1 MFRQSSSRVQLSV
14 LAVTFVLLA
23 MLLLTG
29 GVFATQQ
36 VRVDSEGEVPFYARF
51 GTNETFSDDGQTVI
65 IFYRPPGCIPADFN
79 MMDFFHF
86 PDANSPGAFA
96 CQPTTT
102 DGYEMWEG
110 EPGSGPAPVRA
121 QLWGRGAVPVWF
133 VDTAQLQA
141 LIDDGGVVTI
151 GDLESLSPLKGMADK
166 YYEVLHPSQSNKRP
180 LIIFR
185 AEGDLEEGG
194 TFWARASFIDGKGD
208 TRIHLDQ

>member
-1 MFRQSSSRVQLSV
+1 MFQQLNSRVQLSV
-14 LAVTFVLLA
+14 LAFTVVLMA
-23 MLLLTG
+23 ALLLTG
-29 GVFATQQ
+29 GVFAAQK

-51 GTNETFSDDGQTVI
+51 GTNETFFHDGQTVI

-110 EPGSGPAPVRA
+110 EPGSGPAPVRT

-133 VDTAQLQA
+133 VDTAGLQA
-141 LIDDGGVVTI
+141 LIDDDGAVTI
-151 GDLESLSPLKGMADK
+151 GDLESLSPVKGTADK
-166 YYEVLHPSQSNKRP
+166 YYEVLHPSQSNERP

-185 AEGDLEEGG
+185 AEGDLEAGG
-194 TFWARASFIDGKGD
+194 TFWARASIINGKGD
-208 TRIHLDQ
+208 TRIHLDK

>member
-1 MFRQSSSRVQLSV
+1 MFRQLNSRITLSV
-14 LAVTFVLLA
+14 LAVAFVLLA

-29 GVFATQQ
+29 GVFAAQQ

-51 GTNETFSDDGQTVI
+51 GTNEIFDDSGHTVI
-65 IFYRPPGCIPADFN
+65 IFYRPPDCIPADFN

-86 PDANSPGAFA
+86 PDANGPGAFA
-96 CQPTTT
+96 CQPATT

-141 LIDDGGVVTI
+141 LIDDDGVVTI
-151 GDLESLSPLKGMADK
+151 GDLESLSPLKGTAEK
-166 YYEVLHPSQSNKRP
+166 YYEVLHPSQSNERP

-185 AEGDLEEGG
+185 AEGDLEGGG
-194 TFWARASFIDGKGD
+194 TFWARASFINGKGD